1 MNITSVKVDIRREKV
16 DIGLATDLLN
26 TCYSSPEASLI
37 FCVKE
42 SPVAVQTKSENIF
55 EKLFRKFLSIGSPA
69 GKCWNKTKFPCK
81 KCTDAPIIR
90 REKWQ
95 TRKVDRTNNSFIQ
108 LRVFFSRIH
117 KKSAYRHYVGTP
129 IYDNLEAEYGALR
142 LSHTEDMRPSYHS
155 VSCEVQ
161 IDNCCFVSYNIY
173 NNVGSRKIERERRE
187 NKNAKK
193 AGCKHKTRTI

>member
-1 MNITSVKVDIRREKV
+1 MGGCVKSEHYLRKSRHSQRKSRHW
-16 DIGLATDLLN
+16 

-69 GKCWNKTKFPCK
+69 GKCWNKTSLPCK

-95 TRKVDRTNNSFIQ
+95 THKIRRKRSSYIQ

-129 IYDNLEAEYGALR
+129 IYDNLYG
-142 LSHTEDMRPSYHS
+142 
-155 VSCEVQ
+155 
-161 IDNCCFVSYNIY
+161 
-173 NNVGSRKIERERRE
+173 
-187 NKNAKK
+187 
-193 AGCKHKTRTI
+193 GC

>member
-69 GKCWNKTKFPCK
+69 GKCWNKTSLSCK
-81 KCTDAPIIR
+81 KCADAPIIR
-90 REKWQ
+90 REKWR
-95 TRKVDRTNNSFIQ
+95 TRKVDRTYDSFIQ

-117 KKSAYRHYVGTP
+117 KKSAYRHTDIRQP
-129 IYDNLEAEYGALR
+129 IWRIRSTSVVSHGGHATTKQRNTAYRGCLTQLR
-142 LSHTEDMRPSYHS
+142 
-155 VSCEVQ
+155 
-161 IDNCCFVSYNIY
+161 
-173 NNVGSRKIERERRE
+173 
-187 NKNAKK
+187 
-193 AGCKHKTRTI
+193 

>member
-1 MNITSVKVDIRREKV
+1 MGGCVKSEHYLRKSRHSQRKSRHWTCY
-16 DIGLATDLLN
+16 GLAKHLLLL
-26 TCYSSPEASLI
+26 TRSKFD

-55 EKLFRKFLSIGSPA
+55 EKLFRKFLSICSPA

-95 TRKVDRTNNSFIQ
+95 THKIRRKRSSYIQ

-129 IYDNLEAEYGALR
+129 IYDNLYG
-142 LSHTEDMRPSYHS
+142 
-155 VSCEVQ
+155 
-161 IDNCCFVSYNIY
+161 
-173 NNVGSRKIERERRE
+173 
-187 NKNAKK
+187 
-193 AGCKHKTRTI
+193 GC

>member
-42 SPVAVQTKSENIF
+42 SPVAVQTKSEIIF

-95 TRKVDRTNNSFIQ
+95 THKIRRKRSSYIQ

-129 IYDNLEAEYGALR
+129 IYDNLYG
-142 LSHTEDMRPSYHS
+142 
-155 VSCEVQ
+155 
-161 IDNCCFVSYNIY
+161 
-173 NNVGSRKIERERRE
+173 
-187 NKNAKK
+187 
-193 AGCKHKTRTI
+193 GC